1 VKTLTNDLKN
11 SGVSRPFSGSTSI
24 KELLCV
30 LAALGALAGLSASWF
45 FRNGYLLYYGDAQAH
60 LNISRGI
67 LDSKTPGY
75 EQIGSVW
82 LPVLHLICLPFV
94 QNNWLWTTGLAGAIP
109 LSLCFITAGVFFFLA
124 AKTAYEDSMAA
135 IVTLACFALN
145 PNILYLASIPMT
157 EAVFLA
163 ELAVALFSI
172 TRFRQTQQR
181 GLIWLAGVAVMLAT
195 LTRYDGWFL
204 IPFTGFGLAA
214 GAAKRRWLVFLEFC
228 LIAVLGPLYW
238 LAHNYYI
245 YGDALEFYHGPYSAM
260 AIYQRAL
267 DAGLERYRGDHQFG
281 YAIEYYAAAGRLVTG
296 TPLIWLGCF
305 GVLCAFLRR
314 RTVPILFLL
323 LTPLFYMWSV
333 YSSNAPIFMPDRFPF
348 SYYNTRYGIAVLPL
362 AAFGAG
368 ALVLL
373 VPERFKKWAL
383 LIPVV
388 ACSVWFI
395 PPSREKWICW
405 KESQVNSVSRRA
417 WTGAA
422 AQFLRTN
429 YQPGQGILASSGD
442 VTGIFGSASI
452 PLSETLNIGNGDE
465 WLVTVT
471 RPDLFHRP
479 MWAVAQAGDSL
490 SQALDKANWKQPVYR
505 VVREIQAKDAPVLLI
520 YRRTNES
527 SVFNPRQPAQKG
539 DMEEPAGSTAEKTGH
554 EKVEEEDQ

>member
-1 VKTLTNDLKN
+1 LTNDLKN
-11 SGVSRPFSGSTSI
+11 SVASPHSNGATFA

-30 LAALGALAGLSASWF
+30 LAALVTLAGLSACWF
-45 FRNGYLLYYGDAQAH
+45 FKNGYLLYYGDAQAH

-94 QNNWLWTTGLAGAIP
+94 GNNWLWTTGLAGAIP
-109 LSLCFITAGVFFFLA
+109 VSLCFVIAGVFFFFA
-124 AKTAYEDSMAA
+124 ARMAYDDRLAA

-172 TRFRQTQQR
+172 LRFRQTQQR
-181 GLIWLAGVAVMLAT
+181 WLIWLAGLAILLAT

-204 IPFTGFGLAA
+204 IPFTGLALA
-214 GAAKRRWLVFLEFC
+214 IGAVRRRWLVFVEFC
-228 LIAVLGPLYW
+228 LVAGLGPLYW
-238 LAHNYYI
+238 LAHNFYI
-245 YGDALEFYHGPYSAM
+245 YGDALEFYRGPYSAM

-281 YAIEYYAAAGRLVTG
+281 YAIEYYAAAGRLCTG
-296 TPLIWLGCF
+296 VPLLWLGFF
-305 GVLCAFLRR
+305 GLLCALVKRR
-314 RTVPILFLL
+314 ILPILFLS
-323 LTPLFYMWSV
+323 LTPLFYIWSI
-333 YSSNAPIFMPDRFPF
+333 YSSGTPIFVPNLWPF

-362 AAFGAG
+362 AAFAAG
-368 ALVLL
+368 ALVL
-373 VPERFKKWAL
+373 VIPARWRTWAL
-383 LIPVV
+383 LIPLI
-388 ACSVWFI
+388 ACSVWI
-395 PPSREKWICW
+395 VSPSREKWINW

-417 WTGAA
+417 WTNAA
-422 AQFLRTN
+422 ASFLRKN
-429 YQPGQGILASSGD
+429 YEPGQGILASSGD
-442 VTGIFGSASI
+442 VTGILCAASI
-452 PLSETLNIGNGDE
+452 PLKQSLNIGNGDE

-471 RPDLFHRP
+471 RPDLYHRP

-490 SQALDKANWKQPVYR
+490 SKALDTANWKLPVYR
-505 VVREIQAKDAPVLLI
+505 VVEEIQVKDAPVLLI

-527 SVFNPRQPAQKG
+527 SVFDPQKPG
-539 DMEEPAGSTAEKTGH
+539 RKLDDATPGSKDKEISPK
-554 EKVEEEDQ
+554 KNEDDEQ